1 MVTALSQSTRL
12 ESIWQLF
19 TITVIFL
26 VVLAV
31 TYYTTKLIAKLQKN
45 NVYNRNIEVIETYK
59 LTANKYIQIVKT
71 GDKYLVIAIAKD
83 SVTMLTELNGDQLEI
98 LNTGT
103 DTTGNTQSFSDIF
116 NKLKDLKQKTDS
128 KK

>member
-103 DTTGNTQSFSDIF
+103 DTTGDTQSFSDIF
-116 NKLKDLKQKTDS
+116 NKLKDLKQKIDS

>member
-59 LTANKYIQIVKT
+59 LTANKYIQIVKI
-71 GDKYLVIAIAKD
+71 GDKYLAIAIAKD

>member
-103 DTTGNTQSFSDIF
+103 DTTGDTQSFSDIF

>member
-71 GDKYLVIAIAKD
+71 GDKYLAIAIAKD

-98 LNTGT
+98 LNTGI

>member
-71 GDKYLVIAIAKD
+71 GDKYLAIAIAKD

-103 DTTGNTQSFSDIF
+103 DTIGNTQSFSDIF

>member
-71 GDKYLVIAIAKD
+71 GDKYLAIAIAKD